1 MCDYKT
7 KVKHNYK
14 KHIKIHSSDYIRNRK
29 QEEMKI
35 QKLLTNNQIKHTREH
50 TITYSCIND
59 INNTNSRVDFV
70 IDHTDNNDRF
80 GFIFLKVDKH
90 QHNGYPISC
99 DVSRM
104 AKIIESLAIDGNKVP
119 IRFIRYNPHCFS
131 INKIKQ
137 KINQTQRHEKLIQ
150 TIRTV
155 EFNVPFS
162 VMYLFYDMINDKPC
176 IFDDYEY
183 TETFKQFVL

>member
-1 MCDYKT
+1 M
-7 KVKHNYK
+7 N
-14 KHIKIHSSDYIRNRK
+14 SD
-29 QEEMKI
+29 
-35 QKLLTNNQIKHTREH
+35 TN
-50 TITYSCIND
+50 
-59 INNTNSRVDFV
+59 
-70 IDHTDNNDRF
+70 RF
-80 GFIFLKVDKH
+80 GFIFLEVDEH

-162 VMYLFYDMINDKPC
+162 VMYLFYDMRNGKPC

>member
-1 MCDYKT
+1 
-7 KVKHNYK
+7 
-14 KHIKIHSSDYIRNRK
+14 
-29 QEEMKI
+29 
-35 QKLLTNNQIKHTREH
+35 
-50 TITYSCIND
+50 
-59 INNTNSRVDFV
+59 
-70 IDHTDNNDRF
+70 
-80 GFIFLKVDKH
+80 
-90 QHNGYPISC
+90 
-99 DVSRM
+99 M

-119 IRFIRYNPHCFS
+119 ITFIRYNPHCFS